1 MAARVPRLARAA
13 RLADGRALWLGL
25 VLAAMVGA
33 AAGFLAE
40 SYGAPVMLF
49 ALLIGMALH
58 AAADQPRC
66 APGVRFASQ
75 TLLRW
80 GVALMGLRLSV
91 EDVSVLGWLPV
102 LAVVALVLLTLG
114 AGVGLSYLFGRRTAF
129 GLLAGGSVAICGA
142 SAALAIASVLP
153 KREGREADTLLVITG
168 VTLLSTLA
176 MVGYP
181 VLFRALGLDATET
194 AFLIGATIH
203 DVAQVAGAGHSVSE
217 EVGVLATFV
226 KMLRVALLPAVLL
239 LVALSLRGGGEG
251 RKGLPWFLVLFV
263 ALAILGNLD
272 VLPDWLVTQLV
283 AVSQACLVVA
293 IAALGLRTD
302 LGRILEVDPRY
313 VAMLVALTLLL
324 LGMALGFVLL
334 APGGLA

>member
-1 MAARVPRLARAA
+1 
-13 RLADGRALWLGL
+13 
-25 VLAAMVGA
+25 
-33 AAGFLAE
+33 
-40 SYGAPVMLF
+40 
-49 ALLIGMALH
+49 
-58 AAADQPRC
+58 
-66 APGVRFASQ
+66 
-75 TLLRW
+75 
-80 GVALMGLRLSV
+80 
-91 EDVSVLGWLPV
+91 
-102 LAVVALVLLTLG
+102 
-114 AGVGLSYLFGRRTAF
+114 
-129 GLLAGGSVAICGA
+129 
-142 SAALAIASVLP
+142 
-153 KREGREADTLLVITG
+153 
-168 VTLLSTLA
+168 
-176 MVGYP
+176 
-181 VLFRALGLDATET
+181 
-194 AFLIGATIH
+194 
-203 DVAQVAGAGHSVSE
+203 VAGAGHSVSE

-283 AVSQACLVVA
+283 TVSQACLVVA